1 MSQRSVVCIDGPSG
15 AGKGTLA
22 RALARELGWA
32 YLDSGAVYR
41 VLALRVMRRG
51 LADDEAAAA
60 ATDMQLR
67 FDLDSNEVWLDGE
80 AVASEIRNED
90 VGGIA
95 SRLAAR
101 PEVRE
106 ALLAFQRR
114 FAEPEPLVADG
125 RDMGTVVFPEAPCKI
140 FLDASAEVRAQ
151 RRYLELRDAGKDANF
166 EQIFREISA
175 RDARDRGRA
184 TAPLQ
189 AAGDAL
195 TLDCTQLTVAEVQKA
210 ARAHLSRAGIL

>member
-1 MSQRSVVCIDGPSG
+1 MSQRAVVCIDGPSG

-41 VLALRVMRRG
+41 VLALRAMRQG
-51 LADDEAAAA
+51 LAEDAAAEA

-90 VGGIA
+90 VGGMA

-101 PEVRE
+101 PDVRQ
-106 ALLAFQRR
+106 ALLTYQQR
-114 FAEPEPLVADG
+114 FAEPEALVADG

-166 EQIFREISA
+166 DRIFHEISA

-195 TLDCTQLTVAEVQKA
+195 TLDCTQLTVAEVQEA
-210 ARAHLSRAGIL
+210 ARAHLSRTGIL

>member
-1 MSQRSVVCIDGPSG
+1 MSQRPVVCIDGPSG

-41 VLALRVMRRG
+41 ILALRVLRQG
-51 LADDEAAAA
+51 LDDDAASAAAA
-60 ATDMQLR
+60 DMQLR

-80 AVASEIRNED
+80 AVAREIRNED
-90 VGGIA
+90 VGGVA

-101 PEVRE
+101 PDVRQ
-106 ALLAFQRR
+106 ALLTYQQR

-166 EQIFREISA
+166 DRIFREISA

-195 TLDCTQLTVAEVQKA
+195 TLDCTQLTVAEVQEA
-210 ARAHLSRAGIL
+210 ARAHLSRTGIL